1 VTDRITLINEL
12 ESLLKQ
18 CFDTIDNLRSYQQI
32 KENDVRV
39 TFFKHLVNVLD
50 STILFLIV
58 ARKYFG
64 NENWWKEYNLSIRPF
79 PFSREFDY
87 YDQVVTNSFCLFII
101 SSFESSIRLIIK
113 RYDSNLYQSQRD
125 FNPLCKELISK
136 LNLYNKDKFI
146 DVILTVRN
154 GIHNNGVYIPRGHI
168 KNKKI
173 EWNNVIFHFDEN
185 KPISITWSNLVSF
198 SKEIYK
204 IFTDI
209 INSNQIK
216 KIAYY
221 HDPIEPIR

>member
-1 VTDRITLINEL
+1 
-12 ESLLKQ
+12 LL
-18 CFDTIDNLRSYQQI
+18 L
-32 KENDVRV
+32 
-39 TFFKHLVNVLD
+39 
-50 STILFLIV
+50 
-58 ARKYFG
+58 
-64 NENWWKEYNLSIRPF
+64 
-79 PFSREFDY
+79 
-87 YDQVVTNSFCLFII
+87 I

-136 LNLYNKDKFI
+136 LKLYNKDKFI
-146 DVILTVRN
+146 DVISTIRN
-154 GIHNNGVYIPRGHI
+154 GIHNKGVYIPRAV
-168 KNKKI
+168 